1 MIIYLAPKVTDRSL
15 CSLPAA
21 LRKRQKGCLFEIA
34 PGRVY
39 RSRSLSKSKVGSY
52 PAISPLPRRI
62 SPTRRYPFCCTFHI
76 LSLKFLS
83 KKKFREL
90 PGPVFPGVR
99 TFLTLLV
106 SQKQRDH
113 PAECLIST
121 ILRRLRQNE
130 KKKKESQNLLKI
142 WYATCIYLCKK
153 TGVEVIR

>member
-1 MIIYLAPKVTDRSL
+1 MDDHLSCSESYRSK
-15 CSLPAA
+15 SLLSTHSPA
-21 LRKRQKGCLFEIA
+21 RKRQKGCLFEIA

-62 SPTRRYPFCCTFHI
+62 SPTGRYPFCCTFHI

-121 ILRRLRQNE
+121 ILKRLKQNE
-130 KKKKESQNLLKI
+130 KKKKES
-142 WYATCIYLCKK
+142 
-153 TGVEVIR
+153 